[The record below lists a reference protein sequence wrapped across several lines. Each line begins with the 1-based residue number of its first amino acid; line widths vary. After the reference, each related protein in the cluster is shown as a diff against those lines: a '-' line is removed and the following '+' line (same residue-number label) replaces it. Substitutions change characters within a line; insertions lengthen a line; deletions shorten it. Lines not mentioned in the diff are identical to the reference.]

1 MGSWERLRLD
11 LDRKWHL
18 KQTDIIQTSETVRQ
32 NPTAYWAEVG
42 EMTTAKRVVAIGN
55 VCKERETVI

>member
-1 MGSWERLRLD
+1 MGSVERLRLD

-32 NPTAYWAEVG
+32 TEPGSILGRGGRNDSSKKSNVEG
-42 EMTTAKRVVAIGN
+42 ECV
-55 VCKERETVI
+55 